1 MHCSLAWHFCSKLSQ
16 NKIEKK
22 QFRFLILIIND
33 YNSDYKFLLNE
44 AENSTME
51 IKTLHT
57 LALEIFKTLN
67 NLNLLSIALTE
78 SMIFLYTV
86 EIN

>member
-1 MHCSLAWHFCSKLSQ
+1 MYCSLAWHFCSKLSR

-22 QFRFLILIIND
+22 QFRFLILITND

-51 IKTLHT
+51 IKTLRT

-67 NLNLLSIALTE
+67 NLNLLSIVLTE
-78 SMIFLYTV
+78 KA
-86 EIN
+86 